1 MLFPPKA
8 HRFFFLFGIISLGFG
23 MMIGAVPTSVPQFFL
38 LINWLLEG
46 DFKNKW
52 LKLKSNKLFWCLEII
67 FCTHVLGLL
76 YTGDLKAGVS
86 DLQIKLPLMILPL
99 VLLSTKPMN
108 AREIRWT
115 FYAFLFG
122 AVVNTA
128 WCLIYSFVLDNT
140 DAIRNTSRFMSH
152 IRLGLYLNMAI
163 ATAVYFFRK
172 SESNLLKVA
181 YSSLIVYF
189 IAVMYALGLASGLSI
204 LLILAFCAGVWI
216 MLKQHLVL
224 KLLALLVLTVST
236 WFMFHYV
243 KEVVDGQLIA
253 KAEPNNTL
261 LNVSPSGRS
270 YIHFDTLGQKENGY
284 YIHQNIQLEEL
295 QKEWKRRCPE
305 DTFSFPPNAFNLKRY
320 VVLIRYLASM
330 GLNKDSVGV
339 STLSQGDINS
349 IKSDVANKAYS
360 TWSNLHRRV
369 YELVNEYANFIS
381 NRNING
387 QSLTMRLYFWKA
399 ALLSI
404 QEHPFIG
411 VGTGDVQF
419 QLNQTY
425 IKSNSP
431 LFPEWYKRPH
441 NQFLT
446 FAVAL
451 GLLGLVAILFSL
463 FYPVYLY
470 RRELNMLYF
479 SFLLVYLISFLIE
492 DTVETQAGATFYAF
506 FNSFLFMEVYFKK
519 QQNPEG

>member
-1 MLFPPKA
+1 MVFPPKA

-67 FCTHVLGLL
+67 FCCHVLGLL
-76 YTGDLKAGVS
+76 YTSDLKAGIS
-86 DLQIKLPLMILPL
+86 DIQIKLPLMILPL
-99 VLLSTKPMN
+99 VLLSTKPMS
-108 AREIRWT
+108 AKEIWWT
-115 FYAFLFG
+115 FHAFLLG
-122 AVVNTA
+122 AFVNTA

-140 DAIRNTSRFMSH
+140 DTIRNTSRFMSH

-163 ATAVYFFRK
+163 ATAVYFFK
-172 SESNLLKVA
+172 QSNTTWHKLS

-189 IAVMYALGLASGLSI
+189 IAVMYVLGLASGLSI
-204 LLILAFCAGVWI
+204 LVLLVFCAGVWI
-216 MLKQHLVL
+216 ILKQQVVL
-224 KLLALLVLTVST
+224 KLSALLVLTLSA
-236 WFMFHYV
+236 WFMVRYV
-243 KEVVDGQLIA
+243 KDVVDGQLIA
-253 KAEPNNTL
+253 KAEPNNSL
-261 LNVSPSGRS
+261 QKSSPSGRS

-305 DTFSFPPNAFNLKRY
+305 DTFSFPPNTFNLKRY
-320 VVLIRYLASM
+320 GVLIRYLASM
-330 GLNKDSVGV
+330 GLNKDSVGI
-339 STLSQGDINS
+339 SKLNQKDIDD
-349 IKSDVANKAYS
+349 IKNDVANSAYAN
-360 TWSNLHRRV
+360 WSNLRRRV
-369 YELVNEYANFIS
+369 YELANEYGNFVS
-381 NRNING
+381 NRNVNG

-404 QEHPFIG
+404 EEYPLLG

-425 IKSNSP
+425 IKSKSP

-446 FAVAL
+446 FGVAL
-451 GLLGLVAILFSL
+451 GLFGLAIILFSL

-470 RRELNMLYF
+470 RKELNMLYYTF
-479 SFLLVYLISFLIE
+479 MLVYFISFLIE

-506 FNSFLFMEVYFKK
+506 FNSFLFMEAYFKR
-519 QQNPEG
+519 QQNPVG